1 MRIRETHRASS
12 GVLTTLS
19 IAIVLSIVLWVL
31 YFYLSNGTAP
41 KEETPFL
48 VVVAVVLTLAG
59 EMVVEESSSQRQ

>member
-1 MRIRETHRASS
+1 M
-12 GVLTTLS
+12 
-19 IAIVLSIVLWVL
+19 LSIVLWVL